1 MESEFQSIRSTFLQ
15 HLILICYGQGASTVA
30 EPVNVS
36 VYGVKSAI
44 DVRILES
51 VLGDMDRMGK
61 TGSVLLMADR
71 WSSLH

>member
-1 MESEFQSIRSTFLQ
+1 M
-15 HLILICYGQGASTVA
+15 A